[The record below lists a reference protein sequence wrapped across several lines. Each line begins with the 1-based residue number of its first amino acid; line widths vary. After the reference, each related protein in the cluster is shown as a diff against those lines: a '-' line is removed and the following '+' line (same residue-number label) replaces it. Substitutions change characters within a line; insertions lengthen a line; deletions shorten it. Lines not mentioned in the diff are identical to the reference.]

1 MKPVIV
7 VAGPTAS
14 GKSALALRLAE
25 TFGGAIVNAD
35 SMQVYRELRVLS
47 ARPGP
52 EDEARA
58 PHRLYGVLSARET
71 CSAGRW
77 RRMAL
82 EAVAEADRMG
92 RVPILVGGTGLYL
105 RALMAGLA
113 EIPEIPEAVRR
124 EVRAHHAAIGQ
135 ERFRAELEARDPDTA
150 ARLDPREPQR
160 HIRAMEV
167 LRATGKPISTWLSET
182 QAGEGWTRPTFVQLV
197 MPAREA
203 LIASCDARFDAMM
216 RGGALEEAKT
226 VAAMALDPVLP
237 ATRALGLRELLSHLA
252 GDMPLDEAVATA
264 KAATRRYAKRQATWF
279 RHQIQATNIVAPQHL
294 DRQFL
299 ESFAAENLPIIRSF
313 LLTHRA

>member
-1 MKPVIV
+1 
-7 VAGPTAS
+7 
-14 GKSALALRLAE
+14 
-25 TFGGAIVNAD
+25 
-35 SMQVYRELRVLS
+35 
-47 ARPGP
+47 
-52 EDEARA
+52 
-58 PHRLYGVLSARET
+58 
-71 CSAGRW
+71 
-77 RRMAL
+77 
-82 EAVAEADRMG
+82 
-92 RVPILVGGTGLYL
+92 
-105 RALMAGLA
+105 
-113 EIPEIPEAVRR
+113 
-124 EVRAHHAAIGQ
+124 
-135 ERFRAELEARDPDTA
+135 
-150 ARLDPREPQR
+150 
-160 HIRAMEV
+160 
-167 LRATGKPISTWLSET
+167 
-182 QAGEGWTRPTFVQLV
+182 